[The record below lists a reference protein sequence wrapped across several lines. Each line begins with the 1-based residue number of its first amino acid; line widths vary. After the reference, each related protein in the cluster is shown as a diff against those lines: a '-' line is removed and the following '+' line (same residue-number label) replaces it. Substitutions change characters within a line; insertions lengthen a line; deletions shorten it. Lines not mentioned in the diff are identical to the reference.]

1 MGIFTTAVVLAEEAA
16 HESSAPSPYLFGA
29 GALAIL
35 VAERDNL
42 GAEGQAALDELTAK
56 VEAFDAEV
64 GDADGSDT
72 PPVVG

>member
-35 VAERDNL
+35 VAL
-42 GAEGQAALDELTAK
+42 LIATLMLK
-56 VEAFDAEV
+56 V
-64 GDADGSDT
+64 GK
-72 PPVVG
+72 